1 MRMKMPKLGMLI
13 LAGCVALTTFAAPAV
28 ARKDKPAVDPVC
40 DPLTQSI
47 RRNTSAAGLL
57 IGGFDGD
64 GDAATDKAE
73 MKAGTERMFS
83 AADSDRNGELSLIEL
98 SEWAAVW
105 LGGQSAVPGRFD
117 FDRDQD
123 DRISRTEFVAELERR
138 FAGFDADKDGRV
150 DRRELLTA
158 GVPKNCVD
166 GRLVPPEQARR

>member
-28 ARKDKPAVDPVC
+28 ARKEKPAVDPVC

-73 MKAGTERMFS
+73 LKAGTERMFS
-83 AADSDRNGELSLIEL
+83 VADHDRHGDLSLIEL

-105 LGGQSAVPGRFD
+105 LGGQSAVPGQIGRA
-117 FDRDQD
+117 
-123 DRISRTEFVAELERR
+123 SCWERVCR
-138 FAGFDADKDGRV
+138 YV
-150 DRRELLTA
+150 
-158 GVPKNCVD
+158 
-166 GRLVPPEQARR
+166 

>member
-1 MRMKMPKLGMLI
+1 MRI
-13 LAGCVALTTFAAPAV
+13 S
-28 ARKDKPAVDPVC
+28 DWSSDVC
-40 DPLTQSI
+40 SSDL
-47 RRNTSAAGLL
+47 
-57 IGGFDGD
+57 
-64 GDAATDKAE
+64 KAE
-73 MKAGTERMFS
+73 LKAGTERMFS
-83 AADSDRNGELSLIEL
+83 VADHDRHGDLSLIEL

-158 GVPKNCVD
+158 GVPKNRSEEHKSELQSLMRISYAVF
-166 GRLVPPEQARR
+166 

>member
-1 MRMKMPKLGMLI
+1 MRI
-13 LAGCVALTTFAAPAV
+13 SDWSSDVCSS
-28 ARKDKPAVDPVC
+28 DP
-40 DPLTQSI
+40 
-47 RRNTSAAGLL
+47 
-57 IGGFDGD
+57 
-64 GDAATDKAE
+64 KAE
-73 MKAGTERMFS
+73 LKAGTERMFS
-83 AADSDRNGELSLIEL
+83 VADSDRNGELSLIEL

>member
-28 ARKDKPAVDPVC
+28 ARKEKPAVDPVC

-73 MKAGTERMFS
+73 LKAGTERMFS
-83 AADSDRNGELSLIEL
+83 VADHDRHRSEEHTSELQSLM
-98 SEWAAVW
+98 
-105 LGGQSAVPGRFD
+105 
-117 FDRDQD
+117 
-123 DRISRTEFVAELERR
+123 RISYAVFCL
-138 FAGFDADKDGRV
+138 K
-150 DRRELLTA
+150 
-158 GVPKNCVD
+158 KK
-166 GRLVPPEQARR
+166 Q